1 MKFKGST
8 LTWEIVVTFHRY
20 SYLLISLYIFIEK
33 TFLRKH
39 LYFHAKPDI
48 ALKYYSRPTCLSS
61 SSFFISRTPPIIIFN
76 PLSLALSPFS
86 LKRLSSSSLSCSSFS
101 FLCSG
106 VRYFSTLT
114 YGDRKKHIFLIIPVK
129 IICTQFS

>member
-1 MKFKGST
+1 
-8 LTWEIVVTFHRY
+8 
-20 SYLLISLYIFIEK
+20 
-33 TFLRKH
+33 
-39 LYFHAKPDI
+39 
-48 ALKYYSRPTCLSS
+48 LSS

-86 LKRLSSSSLSCSSFS
+86 LKRLSSSSLSCSCFS

-114 YGDRKKHIFLIIPVK
+114 YGDRKKHIFLIILVK